1 VTAVWA
7 RRRQPTGSRVTSS
20 KHQEAS
26 GRTVLITGASSGIGL
41 ATAREFR
48 DRGWKV
54 YGTARTSDAIPGN
67 DRVDGVTYLPLDLCK
82 RSSIDAFAEA
92 VPRIDVLINNAGIG
106 QAGAFED
113 QPVLAEENL
122 FQVNVFGPLAITRAC
137 LPAMRAQQHGT
148 IVFVGS
154 LIADFPVPFQSGYAA
169 TKLALWGYVQS
180 LRHELGPRGIRTILV
195 QPGYIR
201 TGIAAKRPWVAPAD
215 SPYFADSSAV
225 RARVE
230 RAHRRA
236 SDPIK
241 VARHLVKLCEQ
252 DGPLPPRTTIGR
264 QAKLLGMS
272 RHMMSDAMLERLM
285 ARRFGLALS
294 ASRYSSGISRSIS
307 ASQACADMSDGARQ
321 SPRGDNEPP
330 CDTLGPLGSAE
341 RLNWLNE

>member
-1 VTAVWA
+1 VTAIGEH
-7 RRRQPTGSRVTSS
+7 RR
-20 KHQEAS
+20 
-26 GRTVLITGASSGIGL
+26 RTVLISGASSGIGL

-48 DRGWKV
+48 NRGWKV
-54 YGTARTSDAIPGN
+54 YGTTRTPEAIPGG
-67 DRVDGVTYLPLDLCK
+67 DRVDGVTYLPLDLRK
-82 RSSIDAFAEA
+82 RSSVDALAESL
-92 VPRIDVLINNAGIG
+92 PRVDVLINNAGIG

-113 QPVLAEENL
+113 QPALAEENL

-137 LPAMRAQQHGT
+137 LPAMRAQHRGT

-154 LIADFPVPFQSGYAA
+154 VIADFPVPFQSGYAA
-169 TKLALWGYVQS
+169 SKLALWGYVQS
-180 LRHELGPRGIRTILV
+180 LRHELGPRGIRTTLV

-201 TGIAAKRPWVAPAD
+201 TGIAAKRPWIAPAD

-236 SDPIK
+236 ADASTL
-241 VARHLVKLCEQ
+241 ARHLVKLCEQ
-252 DGPLPPRTTIGR
+252 EGPLPPRTNVGR
-264 QAKLLGMS
+264 QARLLGMS
-272 RHMMSDAMLERLM
+272 KRVVSDTMLERLI
-285 ARRFGLALS
+285 ARGFGLAPRGS
-294 ASRYSSGISRSIS
+294 CYSSGTSRSIS